1 MLAGDLAVEY
11 PVIQAETEAVVA
23 VRLLVSERL
32 PGLVVLDEMGTP
44 VTVLPAFQVARFAV
58 PKYVQIDPT
67 LARVFGE
74 HQAEQ
79 VCAKL
84 VDKTV
89 RDLLPAQRAE
99 PLVVGAK
106 ATVMQVAALMERERS
121 PLVAVVDEQGRLLGA
136 ITLFELL
143 GAVLPQ

>member
-1 MLAGDLAVEY
+1 MLAGDLAVDY

-32 PGLVVLDEMGTP
+32 PGLVVLDDRGTP
-44 VTVLPAFQVARFAV
+44 ITVVPAFQVARFAV
-58 PKYVQIDPT
+58 PKYVQIDPA

-74 HQAEQ
+74 RQAEQ

-84 VDKTV
+84 AGKQV
-89 RDLLPAQRAE
+89 RDLLPEQRAE
-99 PLVVGAK
+99 PLVVEAK

-121 PLVAVVDEQGRLLGA
+121 PLVAVVDERGGLLGA

-143 GAVLPQ
+143 EAVLPE